1 MDLNTI
7 LSLYGFNGEYISST
21 LLLVFIIV
29 EFVQTLNYK
38 KGKNNVGFSLFI
50 PLIFLIQLSFAIYG
64 FVHDII
70 LFLINTIGLIF
81 AQLILFV
88 IFYYGSD

>member
-1 MDLNTI
+1 MDLNMI
-7 LSLYGFNGEYISST
+7 LLYMEANGDCISSI

-29 EFVQTLNYK
+29 EFVQVLNYK
-38 KGKNNVGFSLFI
+38 KGKNNIGYSFYI

-64 FVHDII
+64 FVYDTL
-70 LFLINTIGLIF
+70 LFFISTSGLVF
-81 AQLILFV
+81 SQLILFV